1 MKHDDE
7 GNQNNDEGV
16 EDDEEDWSDIIESSN
31 CNGDALNGHGFARH
45 DTVDEFPL
53 VVVRRDRKHEES
65 TTTTT
70 VVMLKIASVAS
81 LSPIDMINLSWG
93 SHDATGHR
101 IWLGARLLLHAVSSQ
116 ALLQYLEGKRI
127 LELGAGTGMAGIAIV
142 KAVRVRQMTL
152 TDASPSAMGL
162 CEKNC
167 KMNDVKEN
175 VEIQKL
181 SWGDTLPSS
190 SSGDKGAGILFDTV
204 VAADVLYDLNMWK
217 PILQTASRSLSKQQQ
232 QHGTLILSHVPR
244 AAIPEEERGRS
255 IEDIVLE
262 QAKFFGFEL
271 VSIISP
277 KDLSSMTEEEQQD
290 VEDTGAA
297 IFVWRTT
304 NG

>member
-7 GNQNNDEGV
+7 GNRNNDKGV
-16 EDDEEDWSDIIESSN
+16 EDDEEDWTDIIESSN
-31 CNGDALNGHGFARH
+31 CDGDALNGHGFARH
-45 DTVDEFPL
+45 DTVNDFPL
-53 VVVRRDRKHEES
+53 VVVRRDGKHQES

-81 LSPIDMINLSWG
+81 LSPIDMVNLSWG

-101 IWLGARLLLHAVSSQ
+101 IWLGARILLHALSSQ
-116 ALLQYLEGKRI
+116 ALLPYLEGKRI
-127 LELGAGTGMAGIAIV
+127 LELGAGTGMAGIAII
-142 KAVRVRQMTL
+142 KAVPVRQMTL
-152 TDASPSAMGL
+152 TDASPSALGL

-167 KMNDVKEN
+167 KINGVEEN
-175 VEIQKL
+175 VEIRKL

-190 SSGDKGAGILFDTV
+190 SSEDSDAETLFDTV

-217 PILQTASRSLSKQQQ
+217 PILQTASRSLNRQQQ
-232 QHGTLILSHVPR
+232 PHGSLILSHVPR

-255 IEDIVLE
+255 IEDIVLK
-262 QAKFFGFEL
+262 QAESFGFEL
-271 VSIISP
+271 VSTISP

-290 VEDTGAA
+290 AQDTGAA
-297 IFVWRTT
+297 IFIWKTT